1 MRLLLHGREHAAAA
15 ASRQLRHPPAEA
27 PPLHLQPAAG
37 HPARPALLE
46 RPPPR
51 QPLQLPPAEV
61 WWSGYV
67 GERVGGRVGGC
78 AMSRFGG
85 SRARNSALQE
95 GSRASCLNHAPDA
108 LALLLQPCW
117 EGRGAGA
124 EGGRL
129 GGCTCSGASSR
140 SAWLGWARMPRRA
153 SSTAAPA
160 ASAAAGS
167 APALAS
173 SVAASASFGRKGN
186 CSRPSTC

>member
-1 MRLLLHGREHAAAA
+1 M
-15 ASRQLRHPPAEA
+15 
-27 PPLHLQPAAG
+27 
-37 HPARPALLE
+37 
-46 RPPPR
+46 
-51 QPLQLPPAEV
+51 
-61 WWSGYV
+61 

-160 ASAAAGS
+160 RLLPPPAPRRRWRRASPPLLPLAGRGTAAGPAPVREATARVGKMRLWGGARS
-167 APALAS
+167 RAAGGAPSTQACTSCRHAQCHPALLYRF
-173 SVAASASFGRKGN
+173 AAGPPP
-186 CSRPSTC
+186 RPTCPLL